1 MLDAREKIS
10 FSSSSPRFPPSP
22 SAAAVANN
30 PTGQSGALPLSLS
43 FSSDM
48 FLCPASRHSDDD
60 GMDGRGH
67 RGRERFHEDELRFAS
82 ESVNDCFLFSVMAAP
97 SASAR
102 GEEARW

>member
-82 ESVNDCFLFSVMAAP
+82 ESVNDCFFIFCDGGE
-97 SASAR
+97 AR

>member
-60 GMDGRGH
+60 DD
-67 RGRERFHEDELRFAS
+67 GRERFHEDELRFAS
-82 ESVNDCFLFSVMAAP
+82 ESVNDCFFIFCDGGE
-97 SASAR
+97 AR